1 MTQPIEN
8 QDDLEATGY
17 TRQIEIRM
25 VFPEKIRY
33 EKGRPVKEPGPD
45 PERVIAALRPEVEQ
59 GIQDKYGEETEVI
72 FRVAQAPS
80 IRVTGQFGEKVA
92 VTGAFAQEVLDGAFE
107 HLVVEE

>member
-1 MTQPIEN
+1 MTEPIED
-8 QDDLEATGY
+8 QTDLETMGY

-33 EKGRPVKEPGPD
+33 EKGQPIKEPGPD
-45 PERVIAALRPEVEQ
+45 PERVIAALRPEVER

-80 IRVTGQFGEKVA
+80 IRVTGQFGEKA
-92 VTGAFAQEVLDGAFE
+92 GVTGAFVQEVLDGVFE
-107 HLVVEE
+107 NLVVE

>member
-1 MTQPIEN
+1 MTEPIEDQ
-8 QDDLEATGY
+8 QDSEATGY

-33 EKGRPVKEPGPD
+33 EKGKAVKEPGPD
-45 PERVIAALRPEVEQ
+45 PERVIAALRSEVER
-59 GIQDKYGEETEVI
+59 GVQDRYGEETQVI

-92 VTGAFAQEVLDGAFE
+92 ITAAFVQEVLDGAFE
-107 HLVVEE
+107 HLVVE

>member
-1 MTQPIEN
+1 MTELTGHQE
-8 QDDLEATGY
+8 DSEATGY

-45 PERVIAALRPEVEQ
+45 PERVIAALRPEVERGVQ
-59 GIQDKYGEETEVI
+59 GRYGEETEVI

-92 VTGAFAQEVLDGAFE
+92 ITAAFAQEVLDGAFE
-107 HLVVEE
+107 HLVVE